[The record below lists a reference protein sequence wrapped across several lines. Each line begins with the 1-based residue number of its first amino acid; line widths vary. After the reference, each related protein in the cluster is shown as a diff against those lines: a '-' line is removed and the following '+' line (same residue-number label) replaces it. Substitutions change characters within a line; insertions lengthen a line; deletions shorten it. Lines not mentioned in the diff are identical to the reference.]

1 MRIIPVLDLLG
12 GQVVHAHGGERE
24 KYQPVQSLLCE
35 SAEPVQVARAFR
47 EQLGLDTLYI
57 ADLDAIQSAAH
68 NGEQTGHQGLIQTL
82 ARIEKFHIL
91 LDAGAGDAASAQGLL
106 ELGISQVV
114 IGAETLPNWETLQI
128 LPGCLPA
135 ERLVFS
141 LDMRAGRILSRCP
154 ELAALA
160 PLAALEELQARG
172 WREVILLDLKRV
184 GSGSGVDQRLVTQAR
199 AKFPEM
205 RLLMGG
211 GLTGGVTGMAELLA
225 LKELGVTGALMA
237 TALHRGTLDA
247 EQVRLLR

>member
-1 MRIIPVLDLLG
+1 MRIIPVLDLVS
-12 GQVVHAHGGERE
+12 GQVVHALGGERE
-24 KYQPVQSLLCE
+24 KYQPVQSVLCE
-35 SAEPVQVARAFR
+35 SAEPIQVARAFR
-47 EQLGLDTLYI
+47 AQLGLDTLYI
-57 ADLDAIQSAAH
+57 ADLDAIQDDHHHKKPA
-68 NGEQTGHQGLIQTL
+68 GHQDLIQTL
-82 ARIEKFHIL
+82 ARVEKFHIL

-106 ELGISQVV
+106 ELGVSRVI
-114 IGAETLPNWETLQI
+114 IGAETLPHWEALQV

-141 LDMRAGRILSRCP
+141 LDMQAGKILSRCP
-154 ELAALA
+154 ELAALT

-184 GSGSGVDQRLVTQAR
+184 GSGSGVDQGLVTQAR
-199 AKFPEM
+199 AKFPKM
-205 RLLMGG
+205 SLLIGG

-225 LKELGVTGALMA
+225 LKELGVAGVLMA

>member
-1 MRIIPVLDLLG
+1 M
-12 GQVVHAHGGERE
+12 VHAHGGERE
-24 KYQPVQSLLCE
+24 KYQPVQSVLCE

-57 ADLDAIQSAAH
+57 ADLDAIQSATP
-68 NGEQTGHQGLIQTL
+68 NGKPARHQELIQTL
-82 ARIEKFHIL
+82 AMVEKFHIL

-106 ELGISQVV
+106 ELGVSQVV
-114 IGAETLPNWETLQI
+114 IGAETLPNWDALQV

-141 LDMRAGRILSRCP
+141 LDMRAGKILSRCP

-184 GSGSGVDQRLVTQAR
+184 GSGSGVDQGLVAQAR

-211 GLTGGVTGMAELLA
+211 GLTGGVSGMAELLA
-225 LKELGVTGALMA
+225 LKELGVAGALMA